1 MTVHGM
7 LASVERAVCDRID
20 VERENSITKFLE
32 RNVAHPCADWTSNC
46 QPPLTRKNKGG
57 TTMMTEKK
65 QESKKFLLGVLLGI
79 LVTLA
84 VEEILLV
91 FCLIAYRVL
100 GGM

>member
-1 MTVHGM
+1 
-7 LASVERAVCDRID
+7 
-20 VERENSITKFLE
+20 
-32 RNVAHPCADWTSNC
+32 
-46 QPPLTRKNKGG
+46 
-57 TTMMTEKK
+57 MMTEKK